1 MMSVFSRSKPPAVLL
16 AKATHGRPP
25 KRSETV
31 ADPQVPQERGPVLMA
46 KAKKPPPPRGLT
58 LELHAPGMTPIHRAG
73 LGGLAATLVALERRI
88 KRGRV
93 PDEQIPVN
101 TEGGAAWEV
110 TPHAVTL
117 TWGDPAAAGAY
128 LEALFAFAF
137 QIADGLIDL
146 PGTYRADQSRAVR
159 AELQHGLTLSFLQF
173 GPHRKLAAARAE
185 FLDVNG
191 DGAAPLRLDPRPCSG
206 YLHQNFH
213 AKLTTAKRVL
223 SPKPLSAPSAFNPGA
238 VQRHESVTASKILR
252 PAGEV
257 LCTAFSAV
265 GCLSLPVSYGV
276 GVLLAPDVTDLTHF
290 ARVRPRLT
298 PTAPRDC
305 RIAGPADGA
314 LQAVVRVRAKGLGRK
329 LAPAGFAGV
338 HAMRLRPT
346 QWNEKQKSRVD
357 ALFVPNFESGEG
369 GDEALIKFDR
379 ALRHLPRKLH
389 IKAKPETAGRGANA
403 KKRVRAEAYFI
414 DSLVRPLVA
423 DNLARN
429 RRWYAGF
436 GDLARDHHS
445 PLTYEREGPHAMATD
460 PALTA
465 DDELQLIAAVHQA
478 IYQEFGKIAAEG
490 GGGGITQAVKNRWN
504 RYMERARLALINAKT
519 EDQTRAALSLMLA
532 KAGSNQ
538 HLRDGEDRRR
548 VHGLLF
554 GPDWRRCRDL
564 GLFALSSYAPPVKE
578 DADDAADPAQDSGP
592 APDTEG

>member
-1 MMSVFSRSKPPAVLL
+1 MV
-16 AKATHGRPP
+16 
-25 KRSETV
+25 
-31 ADPQVPQERGPVLMA
+31 

-58 LELHAPGMTPIHRAG
+58 LKLHAPGMTPLHRAG
-73 LGGLAATLVALERRI
+73 LGGLAATLAALDRRI

-101 TEGGAAWEV
+101 TEGGEAWAV

-117 TWGDPAAAGAY
+117 AWGDPAAAGAY

-137 QIADGLIDL
+137 QIVDGLIDL
-146 PGTYRADQSRAVR
+146 PGTYRDEQSRAVR
-159 AELQHGLTLSFLQF
+159 AELQHGLTLSMLQH
-173 GPHRKLAAARAE
+173 GAHRTLADERTE
-185 FLDVNG
+185 FLDVTG
-191 DGAAPLRLDPRPCSG
+191 DGSPPLGVDFRPCGSF
-206 YLHQNFH
+206 LHQEFFTE
-213 AKLTTAKRVL
+213 LTT
-223 SPKPLSAPSAFNPGA
+223 PKKARLGPLTATAVGAPSAFNPGA
-238 VQRHESVTASKILR
+238 VKRHEAHGATEIKR

-257 LCTAFSAV
+257 LCTAFAVV
-265 GCLSLPVSYGV
+265 GCLTLPVNRGV
-276 GVLLAPDVTDLTHF
+276 GVLLVPDVTDLKRF

-357 ALFVPNFESGEG
+357 ALFVPNVEPGDGG
-369 GDEALIKFDR
+369 GDSGDDALAKFDR
-379 ALRHLPRKLH
+379 ALRHLPRTLRV
-389 IKAKPETAGRGANA
+389 KAKPETAGRGANA
-403 KKRVRAEAYFI
+403 RKRVRAEAYFI

-423 DNLARN
+423 DNLAQN

-436 GDLARDHHS
+436 GDLAREHHS
-445 PLTYEREGPHAMATD
+445 SLTYEREGLHAMATD
-460 PALTA
+460 PAMTA

-478 IYQEFGKIAAEG
+478 ISQEFGKIAAEG

-504 RYMERARLALINAKT
+504 RYMERARLALVNAKT

-532 KAGSNQ
+532 RAGSNK

-578 DADDAADPAQDSGP
+578 EPDDDSDSDPAQNLDP
-592 APDTEG
+592 APDTAG